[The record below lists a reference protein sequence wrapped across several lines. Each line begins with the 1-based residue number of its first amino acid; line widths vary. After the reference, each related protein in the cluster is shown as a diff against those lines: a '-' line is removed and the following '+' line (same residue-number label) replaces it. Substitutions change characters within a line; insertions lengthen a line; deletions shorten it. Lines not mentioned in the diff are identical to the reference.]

1 MLYFFSFKVYYLIF
15 WIKLVEKNKIE
26 AKFTFTKATENDIMC
41 YKIDTFA
48 FFQVLVLRN
57 VHILSNTTQE

>member
-1 MLYFFSFKVYYLIF
+1 MIF

-26 AKFTFTKATENDIMC
+26 AKFTFAKAIDIDFMS

-48 FFQVLVLRN
+48 FFKVLILRN
-57 VHILSNTTQE
+57 VHILSNTTQG

>member
-1 MLYFFSFKVYYLIF
+1 MIF

-26 AKFTFTKATENDIMC
+26 AKFTFAKAIDIDFMS

-48 FFQVLVLRN
+48 FFKVLILRN
-57 VHILSNTTQE
+57 VHILSNTTQGYTFKLLVNV